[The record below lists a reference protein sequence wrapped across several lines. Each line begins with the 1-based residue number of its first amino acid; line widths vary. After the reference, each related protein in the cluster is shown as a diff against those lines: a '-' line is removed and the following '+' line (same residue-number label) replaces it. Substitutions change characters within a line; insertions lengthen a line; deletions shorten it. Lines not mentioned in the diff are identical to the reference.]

1 MGISSLSSKSGRAG
15 GQRQGGPVDSSRA
28 GKPGQAGKE
37 GGSCRLPPFQADPP
51 ARLPRPAPWTRRVW
65 GHIRLPGP
73 RLPLSM
79 ELTSLCFEL
88 EGPGKKRHAK
98 LRRQSRVS
106 LFSQNTW
113 AAVRALASQGG
124 EATLEPA
131 LHSTGPVQT
140 SAGCLHPFAAA
151 AHIPVVA
158 LPTGS
163 AVSIPR
169 RQTPCQENFFS
180 IFMWIFPVFS
190 EKERKFIPVFQPRT
204 ERPEG
209 RRPPGKRP
217 PAVPMPIPEGIAPC
231 EKICRRMAE
240 TPSKNAAAF
249 APHRGAAAP
258 G

>member
-1 MGISSLSSKSGRAG
+1 MSSKSGRAG

-37 GGSCRLPPFQADPP
+37 GGSCRLPPFQADSP

-65 GHIRLPGP
+65 GHIRLPRP

-79 ELTSLCFEL
+79 ELTSLCFDL

-169 RQTPCQENFFS
+169 RQTPCQENYS
-180 IFMWIFPVFS
+180 SAFMGIFPAFS
-190 EKERKFIPVFQPRT
+190 EKGGNLFPFSSPVRSAPKSAALRGSG
-204 ERPEG
+204 RPQF
-209 RRPPGKRP
+209 PCLSSKVI
-217 PAVPMPIPEGIAPC
+217 VPCG
-231 EKICRRMAE
+231 KICRRRAE

-249 APHRGAAAP
+249 APLRGAAAP